1 MVDAPES
8 DDARLYDAVGRYAG
22 GAGLTEGVPYTKVRN
37 NRSQSIKG
45 IHAMNEVHISVPQV
59 NREFF
64 RGYAFTHQPQCP
76 SWMDW
81 CGGGPMDNGAVR

>member
-1 MVDAPES
+1 
-8 DDARLYDAVGRYAG
+8 
-22 GAGLTEGVPYTKVRN
+22 
-37 NRSQSIKG
+37 
-45 IHAMNEVHISVPQV
+45 MNEVHISVPQV